1 MISKEDIDMT
11 VEDAIETIAQAN
23 EADFAEA
30 IEMLEAQLYE
40 ERVDTFN
47 ELMDVWRQSQLELE
61 TRRLMDE
68 VAPVTSKRM
77 PTLYLGEYGQ
87 DIVMTEY
94 NAIYTR
100 AEARPRSHNGVYGLA
115 YCSQYDSNRFIVVT
129 KQDTYMEI

>member
-1 MISKEDIDMT
+1 MT
-11 VEDAIETIAQAN
+11 VDEAIETIA
-23 EADFAEA
+23 EASEAEFAEA
-30 IEMLEAQLYE
+30 IEMLEVQLYE

-47 ELMDVWRQSQLELE
+47 ELMDDWRESQLELE
-61 TRRLMDE
+61 TRRMIDD
-68 VAPVTSKRM
+68 VAPATSKRM

-94 NAIYTR
+94 NAHYTR

-115 YCSQYDSNRFIVVT
+115 YCSQYDSDLFIVVT